1 MWDPT
6 PLNWS
11 RLCGINLAKTGVRYV
26 GRNSGMSHV
35 RTSPYYP
42 QANGKFERFNR
53 TIKTEC
59 IRPRAPLSLDDA
71 KRVVTGFIE
80 TYNHRRLHSSLGFVT
95 PYDRLTGRHEEIF
108 QARDT
113 KLDAARARRKAVRER
128 ALMAA

>member
-1 MWDPT
+1 
-6 PLNWS
+6 
-11 RLCGINLAKTGVRYV
+11 
-26 GRNSGMSHV
+26 MSHV
-35 RTSPYYP
+35 RISPYYP